1 MTEVDPGI
9 DTPAGLFGPEPASRA
24 DPLAPVVDAALRSGL
39 RRIELLAWRDLDDPE
54 AGGSELHAHE
64 VAARWAAAGLEVTM
78 RTSAVTGAPDVVW
91 RHGYRAVRRWGRY
104 AVFPASAGRGLL
116 ASDRSD
122 GLIEIWNGMPFLS
135 PAWRRGPRVVFLHHV
150 HAEMWRMVLPRQLGA
165 VGELLE
171 RRLAPPLYRGTR
183 VVTLSESSRAEIE
196 QLLGLR
202 RVEVVHPG
210 VDPRFGPGPGR
221 SPSPLVLAVGRLVP
235 VKRFPVLVEVL
246 AAVRRRVPELRA
258 VIVGEG
264 YARPEVEDAVERAGA
279 GDWLDLVGHC
289 GADDLLDLY
298 RRAWVVASASQ
309 REGWGMTITEAAACG
324 TPAVATDVPGHRD
337 ALRHRVSGLLADGP
351 ARMVDQLT
359 EVLTDRVLR
368 ERLRRGALARAAE
381 LSWEATAAGTLGA
394 LLAEHVTR
402 LAPGVPT
409 GRLSR
414 RRAAPAPTR

>member
-9 DTPAGLFGPEPASRA
+9 DAPAGLFGADPAA
-24 DPLAPVVDAALRSGL
+24 VTDPLAPVADAALRTGL
-39 RRIELLAWRDLDDPE
+39 RRIDLVAWRDLDDPE

-64 VAARWAAAGLEVTM
+64 VATRWASAGLEVTL
-78 RTSAVTGAPDVVW
+78 RTSAVAGAPDAVW
-91 RHGYRAVRRWGRY
+91 RDGYRAVRRWGRY

-116 ASDRSD
+116 GAERSD
-122 GLIEIWNGMPFLS
+122 GLVEVWNGMPFLS
-135 PAWRRGPRVVFLHHV
+135 PLWRRGPRVVFLHHV
-150 HAEMWRMVLPRQLGA
+150 HAEMWRMVLPARLGA
-165 VGELLE
+165 LGEVLE
-171 RRLAPPLYRGTR
+171 RRIAPPLYQGTR

-221 SPSPLVLAVGRLVP
+221 SPTPFVLAVGRLVP

-246 AAVRRRVPELRA
+246 AAVRRRVPDLRA

-264 YARPEVEDAVERAGA
+264 YARGDLEEAVARAGA
-279 GDWLDLVGHC
+279 GHWLELAGHC
-289 GADDLLDLY
+289 GPDELLDLY
-298 RRAWVVASASQ
+298 RRAWAVASASQ

-351 ARMVDQLT
+351 QKMVEQLT

-381 LSWEATAAGTLGA
+381 LSWEATAAGTLSA
-394 LLAEHVTR
+394 LLSEHVAR
-402 LAPGVPT
+402 LAPGVPS
-409 GRLSR
+409 GRRPR
-414 RRAAPAPTR
+414 RRGVPAPTR